1 MLPGYQAAKTQ
12 PVGLVTSDP
21 KVDNLCVALPDF
33 QKCGTQLVPDT
44 WPHPRMPRP
53 KKGLEVGEG
62 KSLEALSPRQREWQ
76 VGVPFPALGIP
87 VTVTTLINQNTT

>member
-1 MLPGYQAAKTQ
+1 M
-12 PVGLVTSDP
+12 GLVTSDP

-76 VGVPFPALGIP
+76 DPPERILQ
-87 VTVTTLINQNTT
+87 VTRELVTTQATQAGLESPRKEGES